1 MTITTEEAELH
12 RHQIEEV
19 RLLSLAAERD
29 ALKADLLAAR
39 NGAVAASEN
48 AGRMMEERDAA
59 WQEIEG
65 LKALNRLDMDRS
77 ATALR
82 SLKTE
87 RDALK
92 AENDRLRE
100 VLSECNSWLT
110 AAIECKNWTWD
121 WDQKEAAIFARDQA
135 RAVLGEKE

>member
-87 RDALK
+87 RDAFR
-92 AENDRLRE
+92 AESARLRE
-100 VLSECNSWLT
+100 VLH
-110 AAIECKNWTWD
+110 K
-121 WDQKEAAIFARDQA
+121 A
-135 RAVLGEKE
+135 RAKYIALDDKDAAEAMAKIITEALGDDK